1 MLRDV
6 RLQENVSSVAK
17 VGRRAAAAFV
27 ALSLVSGCG
36 GHPKGVMTP
45 VALAQPSN
53 ASQVDMLVATTRQPS
68 GDPAT
73 LFSGERSPTLSMT

>member
-1 MLRDV
+1 MSD
-6 RLQENVSSVAK
+6 VSSRGDGFRVAK
-17 VGRRAAAAFV
+17 AGGS
-27 ALSLVSGCG
+27 ALSALLALALLAGCG

-53 ASQVDMLVATTRQPS
+53 TSQVDMLVATTRQPS

-73 LFSGERSPTLSMT
+73 LFSGER